1 MNRVVAMIEDIES
14 QWLATVALFPKDSY
28 YSDRILRAT
37 EPCRRV
43 YIGIVNRRHRLFME
57 GDLLLFVTSNGDG
70 RYPVWCRT
78 SRNYSIAGLYL
89 GISIKPERNTEFRV
103 CGQLGHFDVV
113 DPEELA
119 GFSPAAPDVRRYV
132 VAYAQARVRSQVGAG
147 SLTVSS
153 VSTG

>member
-1 MNRVVAMIEDIES
+1 MIESIES

-37 EPCRRV
+37 KPCQRV
-43 YIGIVNRRHRLFME
+43 YIGIVNRRHRLFLE
-57 GDLLLFVTSNGDG
+57 NDLLLFLTSNGDG

-78 SRNYSIAGLYL
+78 SRNYSVRGLYL
-89 GISIKPERNTEFRV
+89 GVSIKPEIKV

-119 GFSPAAPDVRRYV
+119 GFSPAASDVRRYV
-132 VAYAQARVRSQVGAG
+132 VAYAQARVRSQVGVG
-147 SLTVSS
+147 NLTVSG

>member
-1 MNRVVAMIEDIES
+1 MF
-14 QWLATVALFPKDSY
+14 L
-28 YSDRILRAT
+28 
-37 EPCRRV
+37 
-43 YIGIVNRRHRLFME
+43 E

-78 SRNYSIAGLYL
+78 SRNYSVKGVYL
-89 GISIKPERNTEFRV
+89 GISIKPENGV

-119 GFSPAAPDVRRYV
+119 GYSPAAPDVRRYV
-132 VAYAQARVRSQVGAG
+132 VAYAQARVRGQVGVG
-147 SLTVSS
+147 NLTVSG

>member
-1 MNRVVAMIEDIES
+1 MIESIEY
-14 QWLATVALFPKDSY
+14 QWIATVALFPKDSY
-28 YSDRILRAT
+28 YSNRILRAT

-43 YIGIVNRRHRLFME
+43 YIGIVNRRHRLFLE

-78 SRNYSIAGLYL
+78 SRNYSVKGVYL
-89 GISIKPERNTEFRV
+89 GISIKPENGMW
-103 CGQLGHFDVV
+103 GQLGYFDVV

-119 GFSPAAPDVRRYV
+119 GYSPAAPDVRRYV
-132 VAYAQARVRSQVGAG
+132 VAYAQARVRGQVGVG
-147 SLTVSS
+147 NLTVSG